1 MEIKNCRLYK
11 SEIVRKR
18 TEFKAVFAST
28 HVMSSPSLTLRWT
41 QNPTRKIGFIVTKD
55 VAQKAV
61 LRNRIKRQLREIY
74 RTNKDSFSE
83 NNQYV
88 VQARKL
94 ILTKSFDEVKE
105 DFLSLARKTNEQK

>member
-1 MEIKNCRLYK
+1 MKNCRLYK

-18 TEFKAVFAST
+18 NEFKEIFSST
-28 HVMSSPSLTLRWT
+28 RVMSSPSLTLRWISS
-41 QNPTRKIGFIVTKD
+41 PTRKIGFIVSKD

-74 RTNKDSFSE
+74 RTNKDEFS
-83 NNQYV
+83 NHAQYV

-94 ILTKSFDEVKE
+94 ILNKTFIEIEADLITLAKE
-105 DFLSLARKTNEQK
+105 TNAQK